1 MLDKIKEVSIHTK
14 TAALT
19 GLDHVWASA
28 KPIRISKNI
37 PLTVGFRH
45 DMEVLYMNK

>member
-1 MLDKIKEVSIHTK
+1 MLGKIKEVSIHTK

-37 PLTVGFRH
+37 LVFGNNH
-45 DMEVLYMNK
+45 DMEVLDMNK